1 MWQDYQMERQL
12 ISKNL
17 IAALLY
23 ARKMKHKWFTAA
35 ELHKALK
42 VSPRSARGYVI
53 RLVEAGL
60 LESSPTSPARRYRA
74 TWDVETPYIWTTAL
88 NAFER
93 KNGRAN
99 TKRK

>member
-1 MWQDYQMERQL
+1 MEKVENQL

-17 IAALLY
+17 IAAILY
-23 ARKMKHKWFTAA
+23 ARKMSHKWFTAA

-60 LESSPTSPARRYRA
+60 LDSSPTSPARSYRA
-74 TWDVETPYIWTTAL
+74 KCDVKIPEVWSTAL
-88 NAFER
+88 NAYER
-93 KNGRAN
+93 KNGRGK